1 MAAIGTYVAPG
12 KARWQRIKKQNK
24 TWKAG
29 EFQQPNLRKML
40 GNWLDWRWKKDRNKG
55 LETGNNTDLTLS
67 GLLELELTMLG
78 LPWFIKACGINTA
91 TFFSLSVLPMELNVQ
106 DSAQLWYPTVPP
118 FHREASLCNPFLTTG
133 TKWSLTQ
140 ARTFLHVKL
149 NALNHP
155 TRTLDTTPAVRANKD
170 VCSVVQLLNSFLHV
184 CAYTLSPVWLFAT
197 HKLGPPDSSV
207 YGICQARILE
217 RVAISCSRGSSQ
229 PWDWICISCASCI
242 GKQIL
247 YHCTTCEAPFPSW
260 ELLKSS
266 EPW

>member
-1 MAAIGTYVAPG
+1 MKGRRISAAKSQEDAWKLTRLEMEKRQKQGT
-12 KARWQRIKKQNK
+12 RNRKQYW
-24 TWKAG
+24 T
-29 EFQQPNLRKML
+29 
-40 GNWLDWRWKKDRNKG
+40 
-55 LETGNNTDLTLS
+55 TLS

-78 LPWFIKACGINTA
+78 LPWFIRCGINTA
-91 TFFSLSVLPMELNVQ
+91 TFFSPSVLPMELNVQ

-118 FHREASLCNPFLTTG
+118 FHRGASHCNPFLTTG
-133 TKWSLTQ
+133 TKRSLMQ

-149 NALNHP
+149 NALSHP

-170 VCSVVQLLNSFLHV
+170 VCSVVQLLKSFLHV

-207 YGICQARILE
+207 YGTCQARILE
-217 RVAISCSRGSSQ
+217 QVAISCSRGSPQ

-247 YHCTTCEAPFPSW
+247 YHCTTCKAPFPSW

>member
-1 MAAIGTYVAPG
+1 MKGRRISAAKSQEDAWKLTRLEMEKRQKQGT
-12 KARWQRIKKQNK
+12 RNRKQYWSYAVGV
-24 TWKAG
+24 TGAG
-29 EFQQPNLRKML
+29 VDYAWASLVHQSMWYQHCH
-40 GNWLDWRWKKDRNKG
+40 
-55 LETGNNTDLTLS
+55 
-67 GLLELELTMLG
+67 
-78 LPWFIKACGINTA
+78 I
-91 TFFSLSVLPMELNVQ
+91 FSLSVLPMELNVQ

-118 FHREASLCNPFLTTG
+118 FHRGASLCNPFLTTG
-133 TKWSLTQ
+133 TKWSLMQ

>member
-1 MAAIGTYVAPG
+1 MKGRRISAAKSQEDAWKLTRLEMEKRQKQGT
-12 KARWQRIKKQNK
+12 RNRKQYW
-24 TWKAG
+24 T
-29 EFQQPNLRKML
+29 
-40 GNWLDWRWKKDRNKG
+40 
-55 LETGNNTDLTLS
+55 TLS

-78 LPWFIKACGINTA
+78 LPWFIRCGINTA
-91 TFFSLSVLPMELNVQ
+91 AFFSPSVLPMELNVQ

-118 FHREASLCNPFLTTG
+118 FHRGASHCNPFLTTG
-133 TKWSLTQ
+133 TKRSLMQ

-149 NALNHP
+149 NALSHP

-184 CAYTLSPVWLFAT
+184 CAYTLSPVWLFPT

-207 YGICQARILE
+207 YGTCQARILE
-217 RVAISCSRGSSQ
+217 QVAISCSRGSPQ

-247 YHCTTCEAPFPSW
+247 YHCTTCKAPFPSW